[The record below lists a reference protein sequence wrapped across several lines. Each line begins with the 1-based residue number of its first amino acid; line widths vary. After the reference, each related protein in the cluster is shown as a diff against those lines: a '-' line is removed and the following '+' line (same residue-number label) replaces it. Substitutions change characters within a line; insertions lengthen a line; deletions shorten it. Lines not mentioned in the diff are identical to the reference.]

1 MAAYHPYS
9 PGMASWQM
17 RGLAMLFSVVFKP
30 HLATQEAGRARLAR
44 AKGSAEPPRSL
55 RSGRLLERY
64 EVSGFAVH
72 VVHPR
77 TSSQAGAVVY
87 LHGGAYVGEIVSQ
100 QWQFVAHLADRTGC
114 PVHVPIYGLAPE
126 HDAAQ
131 ALALASAVVAELAQ
145 AGSLVHLVGDS
156 AGGGLAL
163 LAAQHA
169 APATRSALVGV
180 TALAPWLDL
189 AMANPQIP
197 VVERVDP
204 WLSRAGLVPIAAA
217 WAAGTPLEDPAV
229 SPLHGDFSALP
240 PLAIWVGTRD
250 ITLPDCRLVR
260 DRMSGEP
267 SFRYTELQGALHV
280 YALLPVPEGRRARDD
295 IAAHV
300 RTSFQVA
307 RER

>member
-1 MAAYHPYS
+1 
-9 PGMASWQM
+9 
-17 RGLAMLFSVVFKP
+17 MLFSVVFKP
-30 HLATQEAGRARLAR
+30 RLATEKAGRARLAR
-44 AKGSAEPPRSL
+44 AKGSAEPPKSL

-64 EVSGFAVH
+64 EISGFTVH

-77 TSSQAGAVVY
+77 ARSQADHVEATTSDATTSGTAVVY

-131 ALALASAVVAELAQ
+131 ALALVSAVVAELAQ
-145 AGSLVHLVGDS
+145 TGSLVHLVGDS

-204 WLSRAGLVPIAAA
+204 WLSRAGLVPIASA

-240 PLAIWVGTRD
+240 PLAVWVGTRD

-260 DRMSGEP
+260 DRMAGEP
-267 SFRYTELQGALHV
+267 SFRYTELEGALHV